1 MNDLVTF
8 KLTKE
13 AFSII
18 FNEGIPFDALKQI
31 LIKKFEESAKFF
43 DGVKYKTIL
52 KGRNFTEEELDELK
66 EVIKEK
72 YPNIKTFVWTGYVL
86 EELNINDLISI
97 DVLIDGQFIEE
108 LRDRIKTNKMH
119 Y

>member
-13 AFSII
+13 AFLII

-52 KGRNFTEEELDELK
+52 KGRNFTEEELAELK
-66 EVIKEK
+66 EIIKA
-72 YPNIKTFVWTGYVL
+72 
-86 EELNINDLISI
+86 I
-97 DVLIDGQFIEE
+97 DAIVENCRSYSSCRSCEYWDKKKCECKIQMGANVENPPYQW
-108 LRDRIKTNKMH
+108 
-119 Y
+119 